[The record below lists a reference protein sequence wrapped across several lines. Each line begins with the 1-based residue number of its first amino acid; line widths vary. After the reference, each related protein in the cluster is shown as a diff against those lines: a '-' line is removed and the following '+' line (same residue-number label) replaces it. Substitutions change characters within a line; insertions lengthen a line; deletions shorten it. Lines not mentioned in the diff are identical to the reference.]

1 MPVVHGAPEAC
12 YDPEKDEYMV
22 FWASVVSDD
31 SYQKYRIYRSYTK
44 DFKTFSA
51 PELYIEEP
59 NAVIDT
65 TIIDHEGTYYRFTKN
80 EAKQVSQ
87 CRSVHL

>member
-1 MPVVHGAPEAC
+1 MTAIKSTE
-12 YDPEKDEYMV
+12 
-22 FWASVVSDD
+22 F
-31 SYQKYRIYRSYTK
+31 YRSYTK

-65 TIIDHEGTYYRFTKN
+65 TIIDHEGTYTDLQRMRQN
-80 EAKQVSQ
+80 QVSQ

>member
-1 MPVVHGAPEAC
+1 
-12 YDPEKDEYMV
+12 MV

-59 NAVIDT
+59 NAVMIQLLSTMRVHITDLQ
-65 TIIDHEGTYYRFTKN
+65 RMRQN
-80 EAKQVSQ
+80 QVSQ